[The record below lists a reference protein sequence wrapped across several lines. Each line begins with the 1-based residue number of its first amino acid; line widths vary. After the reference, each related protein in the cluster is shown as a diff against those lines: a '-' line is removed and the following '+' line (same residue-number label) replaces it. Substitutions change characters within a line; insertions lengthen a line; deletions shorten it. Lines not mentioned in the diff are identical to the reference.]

1 MCKYIYIYI
10 YGVCVCVCV
19 YIYMECVYIPIY
31 QVEYIVLNKNYG
43 PFYKEKIKTKN
54 LQKELH

>member
-1 MCKYIYIYI
+1 MEC
-10 YGVCVCVCV
+10 VCVCVC
-19 YIYMECVYIPIY
+19 IYMECVYIPIY